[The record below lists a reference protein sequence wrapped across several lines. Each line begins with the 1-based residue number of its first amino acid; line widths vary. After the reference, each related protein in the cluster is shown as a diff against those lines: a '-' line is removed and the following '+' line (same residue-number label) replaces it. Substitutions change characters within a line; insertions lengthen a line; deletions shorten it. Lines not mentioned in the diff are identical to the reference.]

1 MSGYLF
7 CIAPYH
13 GHANP
18 ILHIVRELTRRGERV
33 TVYTGEGFREAVDA
47 AGAQFRPIPQSD
59 APGDMLEREA
69 GIIEAILEPARA
81 DQPDCVVYDAMT
93 MWGKLLAGI
102 LGAPAARVH
111 VQFPVTEQYHPFDTF
126 APMVP
131 VKEHFEEFDRDFK
144 KLCDRFG
151 LPAMTYH
158 ELLYHAEPLNIV
170 PFPEPFVAGREHLD
184 ERFHFVGPLF
194 DAPEPA
200 SASSEQIVYVSLG
213 TINTNMAAFYDLCIG
228 ALGDR
233 DRELVIST
241 GDQVD
246 YSAFGP
252 IPQNVSLRRRVSQLQ
267 VLQRTAVFIN
277 HAGLN
282 SVMEAFWYGIP
293 MVLLPLTPEQGA
305 VAARMVE
312 LRLGAV
318 LDLRMAT
325 RHVLRELIAHVEN
338 DPDIRAGVNAMRASI
353 KASGG
358 SGQAADLLM
367 DYAGVKTG

>member
-33 TVYTGEGFREAVDA
+33 AVYTGGAFRQAVEA
-47 AGAQFRPIPQSD
+47 AGAQFRPIPESD
-59 APGDMLEREA
+59 SPGDMLEREL
-69 GIIEAILEPARA
+69 GIVQAILEPARA
-81 DQPDCVVYDAMT
+81 DQPACVVYDAMT
-93 MWGKLLAGI
+93 MWGKLLAGVI
-102 LGAPAARVH
+102 GAPAARVH

-144 KLCDRFG
+144 GICDRLG

-194 DAPEPA
+194 DAPEAP
-200 SASSEQIVYVSLG
+200 SSSEKVVYVSLG

-228 ALGDR
+228 ALGDT
-233 DRELVIST
+233 DREVVIST

-252 IPQNVSLRRRVSQLQ
+252 IPANVSLHRRVPQLE
-267 VLQRTAVFIN
+267 VLQRTAVFVN

-293 MVLLPLTPEQGA
+293 MVVLPLTPEQAA
-305 VAARMVE
+305 VAARMVQ

-325 RHVLRELIAHVEN
+325 RHVLRELIAHVEG
-338 DPDIRAGVNAMRASI
+338 DPEIRAEVEAMR
-353 KASGG
+353 KAIHACGG
-358 SGQAADLLM
+358 SRQAADLLV
-367 DYAGVKTG
+367 DYVRGRSG